1 MRFHMLLTASFL
13 FIASGCQTAAP
24 ANPLP
29 APVQGAQQAG
39 QSAEAP
45 GLAAAKKEE
54 PSKPAMPMSSV
65 KAGLVNP
72 DGTEHKLPD
81 PNPVKGKTL
90 NVVDFGADPADDGK
104 DDRPAVARAL
114 QAARPGDEVYFPK
127 GVYALKSVDSVN
139 RAAHLIMK
147 NGVNLR
153 GQSRDEVVLDS
164 DFDNRAQPGGA
175 SLLTHSNS
183 AVIDM
188 TGRSG
193 IVISDLTI
201 SSSWEGTFPT
211 DHKKNSELRG
221 GPKAGIYIDK
231 SGSGPAPS
239 NIWIKRVAVEKFER
253 TGVRISK
260 AHDVVVDDCIFR
272 KATDMGGGGA
282 GYGVTFIGTPKFG
295 AKGPAEDASYNVVQ
309 NSKFDGSVSLRHGA
323 LLGYAAH
330 HNTVRNNTFDRTRL
344 DSIDLHGD
352 GESYNEIYGN
362 HVYGTQK
369 GAGIGA
375 GNTGGTPPNN
385 HSAAGPYN
393 HIHHNVIRNSMD
405 GIVVIMGTPNTLIEH
420 NEIESVSGQP
430 DAAPMR
436 SGITMKHAIGTIVR
450 DNVIRNETIEKS
462 VGIWLAHD
470 NGDPSN
476 NGLGAG
482 DPQDTKVTGNT
493 LVGHAEAIKQD
504 AGTGTVI
511 ENNTVS
517 NRP

>member
-1 MRFHMLLTASFL
+1 MTTFRKLLAASL
-13 FIASGCQTAAP
+13 LLVAGGCQAAAP
-24 ANPLP
+24 AAPLP
-29 APVQGAQQAG
+29 AAATAAQRTD
-39 QSAEAP
+39 SAADAS
-45 GLAAAKKEE
+45 GTTVAKADL
-54 PSKPAMPMSSV
+54 KPAMPLSSV
-65 KAGLVNP
+65 GAGLVNP
-72 DGTEHKLPD
+72 DGTEHKLPE

-104 DDRPAVARAL
+104 DDRPAIARAL
-114 QAARPGDEVYFPK
+114 EAARPGDEVYFPK

-147 NGVNLR
+147 NGVNVR
-153 GQSRDEVVLDS
+153 GQGRDDVVLVS

-201 SSSWEGTFPT
+201 SSSWQGAFPT
-211 DHKKNSELRG
+211 DHKKNNEQRG
-221 GPKAGIYIDK
+221 GPKSGIYIDK
-231 SGSGPAPS
+231 SASGPAPS
-239 NIWIKRVAVEKFER
+239 SIWIKRLAIEKFER

-260 AHDVVVDDCIFR
+260 AQDVVVDDCIFR

-295 AKGPAEDASYNVVQ
+295 AKGPVADASYNVVQ
-309 NSKFDGSVSLRHGA
+309 NSKFDGTVSLRHGA

-362 HVYGTQK
+362 EVYGTQK
-369 GAGIGA
+369 GAGVGA

-385 HSAAGPYN
+385 HSAAGPNN
-393 HIHHNVIRNSMD
+393 HIHHNVIRNAMD
-405 GIVVIMGTPNTLIEH
+405 GIVVIMGTPNTLIEQ
-420 NEIESVSGQP
+420 NEIISGSGEP
-430 DAAPMR
+430 DAVPMR
-436 SGITMKHAIGTIVR
+436 SGITIKHAIGTTVR
-450 DNVIRNETIEKS
+450 DNVIRNETKEKS
-462 VGIWLAHD
+462 VGIWLVHD
-470 NGDPSN
+470 SGDPSN

-482 DPQDTKVTGNT
+482 DPQNTRITGNT
-493 LVGHAEAIKQD
+493 LAGHTEAIKQE
-504 AGTGTVI
+504 AGSGTVA

-517 NRP
+517 GKP